1 MILNIFLKLLLIFS
15 LERSTV
21 EENGMMDLM
30 KERIKH
36 LELQL
41 RSQEEKFKQQV
52 TLLEST
58 LKEREILYKK
68 SIPEVKRK
76 LLNKFF
82 KLNLS
87 FD

>member
-1 MILNIFLKLLLIFS
+1 
-15 LERSTV
+15 
-21 EENGMMDLM
+21 MMDLM

-68 SIPEVKRK
+68 SIPEVKSK
-76 LLNKFF
+76 L
-82 KLNLS
+82 
-87 FD
+87 